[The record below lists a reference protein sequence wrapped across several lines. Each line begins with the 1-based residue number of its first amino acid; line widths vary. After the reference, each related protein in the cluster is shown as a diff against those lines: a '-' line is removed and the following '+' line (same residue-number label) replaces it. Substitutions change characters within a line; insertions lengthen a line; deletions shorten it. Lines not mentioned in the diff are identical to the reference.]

1 MKSSFP
7 LLKKA
12 LGLCAGSAMMASM
25 AVTASYA
32 QSGATNKIMLVFDSS
47 GSMRKKVEGR
57 SRMASAKQAVSQVMG
72 TLDGN
77 TEIGLVAYGHRRGKD
92 CSDMQVVAEPAV
104 GQGAAV
110 ARAVENM
117 RPLGETPIA
126 DAVRMAAEVA
136 AYDELP
142 ATVVL
147 VTDGEE
153 SCGGDPCALADE
165 LEQKGQDFTAHVIG
179 FGYGDGEV
187 AGAAC
192 LAQKTGGQ
200 YIAAADASQLAD
212 ALVQTVSAPV
222 APSGVSFASD
232 DFDGEGLSES
242 WEVLNPDD
250 EAYLVEDGVLL
261 ASTSGFSYL
270 GRNKKMPNNVFT
282 WNGGLPSGDF
292 DVAVDFKAE
301 FAQST
306 KAIAEIGLYTD
317 QKNAVVASLWRSG
330 SSNNGLWLQVMA
342 TQNGK
347 NKEARLRVATG
358 SCCPRA
364 FNMDEV
370 LKQVEEK
377 GGKLILQR
385 RGRKMAARLELNG
398 WTPNDKSPSTFTTDE
413 VLVLRPKG
421 KPAIFGGS
429 WGGNQVNIVYFD
441 RFEIKTFE

>member
-1 MKSSFP
+1 MNRKSRIT
-7 LLKKA
+7 KAA
-12 LGLCAGSAMMASM
+12 LGLLVGSTMTLGAGLLPAQ
-25 AVTASYA
+25 A

-92 CSDMQVVAEPAV
+92 CSDMQVVAEPAL
-104 GQGAAV
+104 GQGGAI
-110 ARAVENM
+110 ARAVDNM
-117 RPLGETPIA
+117 SPLGETPIA

-179 FGYGDGEV
+179 FGYGDGQV

-192 LAQKTGGQ
+192 LAEKTGGQ
-200 YIAAADASQLAD
+200 YIAAADADQLAS

-222 APSGVSFASD
+222 APTGVSFASD
-232 DFDGEGLSES
+232 DFDGESLGES
-242 WEVLNPDD
+242 WTVVNPDP
-250 EAYLVEDGVLL
+250 ESYVVEDGVLL
-261 ASTSGFSYL
+261 AATSGFSYL

-282 WNGGLPSGDF
+282 WNGDLPSGDF
-292 DVAVDFKAE
+292 DMAVDFKAE

-306 KAIAEIGLYTD
+306 KAIAEVGLYTD

-330 SSNNGLWLQVMA
+330 TSNNGMFIQVMA

-370 LKQVEEK
+370 LKQMEDK
-377 GGKLILQR
+377 GGRLILQR

-398 WTPNDKSPSTFTTDE
+398 WTPNDKSPSTFITDE

>member
-1 MKSSFP
+1 MSYPFKH
-7 LLKKA
+7 A
-12 LGLCAGSAMMASM
+12 LGLSLASLL
-25 AVTASYA
+25 ALAATSGIAAA

-57 SRMASAKQAVSQVMG
+57 SRMASAKEAVSQVMG
-72 TLDGN
+72 NLDGK

-92 CSDMQVVAEPAV
+92 CSDMQVVAEPAM
-104 GQGAAV
+104 GQGGAI
-110 ARAVENM
+110 ARAVDNM

-136 AYDELP
+136 SYDELP

-179 FGYGDGEV
+179 FGYGDGTK

-192 LAQKTGGQ
+192 LAEKTGGQ
-200 YIAAADASQLAD
+200 YIAAADASSLAE

-222 APSGVSFASD
+222 APTGVTVASD
-232 DFDGEGLSES
+232 DFDGEGLGES
-242 WEVLNPDD
+242 WEVINPDD

-261 ASTSGFSYL
+261 ASTAGFSYL
-270 GRNKKMPNNVFT
+270 GRNKKLPNNIFT
-282 WNGGLPSGDF
+282 WNGDMPGGDF
-292 DVAVDFKAE
+292 DIAADFKAE
-301 FAQST
+301 FSQST
-306 KAIAEIGLYTD
+306 KAIAEVGLYTD
-317 QKNAVVASLWRSG
+317 QKNAVLASLWRSG
-330 SSNNGLWLQVMA
+330 NSNNELWIQVIA
-342 TQNGK
+342 TQKGK
-347 NKEARLRVATG
+347 IKEARLRVATG
-358 SCCPRA
+358 SCCPRSFDMKA
-364 FNMDEV
+364 V

-377 GGKLILQR
+377 GGRLVLQR

-398 WTPNDKSPSTFTTDE
+398 WTPNEKSPSTFTTDE
-413 VLVLRPKG
+413 VVVLRPKG

-429 WGGNQVNIVYFD
+429 WGGGQVNIVYFD
-441 RFEIKTFE
+441 RFEIKSFE